1 MPAVGRAC
9 AAPAAYVALHKA
21 NVLFLNANSTLLPDN
36 VYTSSKEQIM
46 QNLLALVLLYFLV
59 LPLLGGVLAFF
70 AGAVRARLS
79 DRRKALAGWHPLNPY
94 YALSPYHFG
103 KR

>member
-1 MPAVGRAC
+1 MAAGGEGRC
-9 AAPAAYVALHKA
+9 YVAVHKYD
-21 NVLFLNANSTLLPDN
+21 VLILNADWILLTDN
-36 VYTSSKEQIM
+36 VYISSKEQIM

-59 LPLLGGVLAFF
+59 LPLVGGVLAFF
-70 AGAVRARLS
+70 GGAVCARLS
-79 DRRKALAGWHPLNPY
+79 DRRRALAGWHPLNPF